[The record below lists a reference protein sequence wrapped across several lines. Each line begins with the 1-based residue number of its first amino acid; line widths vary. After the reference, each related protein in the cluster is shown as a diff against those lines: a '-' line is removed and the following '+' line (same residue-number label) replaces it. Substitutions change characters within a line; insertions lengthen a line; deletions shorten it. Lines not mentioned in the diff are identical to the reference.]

1 MADRITQQFA
11 LNFAKIPGFKNRL
24 YNKVLVVKKKSLKE
38 VNNTTTAGV

>member
-24 YNKVLVVKKKSLKE
+24 YNKVLVVKK
-38 VNNTTTAGV
+38 NH